1 MQPKH
6 LWYTRRDNEI
16 RGPFPAGLITRHLL
30 LGRVRGEDELSTD
43 RETWR
48 RADSVWE
55 LMPDAMRPGVDEG
68 ARVARVFAAR
78 RWEDERRGLDRRT
91 LQSAALEKLH
101 RDKRSGIERR
111 DVEPGEQVH
120 HRLLSYHAHKRLS
133 PQRERQFR
141 QVLLVLALACIVG
154 VLMYL
159 LPRGEVPTQVIC
171 IAPPQPQVN
180 WNNCALEGMQLAG
193 QDLSNGKL
201 RNTRLTGA
209 NLRGA
214 KLAGSDLAYSNLSLA
229 NLSYANLERATLT
242 GADLRNADLS
252 SANLQ
257 GADLS
262 YADLSG
268 ANLGGAEIANAKF
281 DRAIWFDGSVC
292 AAGSLGQ
299 CLIAPTLPAS

>member
-6 LWYTRRDNEI
+6 LWYTRRGNEI

-30 LGRVRGEDELSTD
+30 LGRVRGDDELSTD
-43 RETWR
+43 RATWR
-48 RADSVWE
+48 RADSIWE

-68 ARVARVFAAR
+68 TRAARVFAAR

-101 RDKRSGIERR
+101 RGKRSGIERR
-111 DVEPGEQVH
+111 GVEPAEQIR
-120 HRLLSYHAHKRLS
+120 HRLLSYYGRQRLS

-141 QVLLVLALACIVG
+141 QVLLVLVPALVIG
-154 VLMYL
+154 VLLYL
-159 LPRGEVPTQVIC
+159 PPRGEVSTQVIC
-171 IAPPQPQVN
+171 IAPPRPQVN
-180 WNNCALEGMQLAG
+180 WSNCALEGVQLEG
-193 QDLSNGKL
+193 QDLSGGRL

-209 NLRGA
+209 HLRGA

-229 NLSYANLERATLT
+229 NLGYANLEHATLT

-268 ANLGGAEIANAKF
+268 ANLGGTELANAKL

-299 CLIAPTLPAS
+299 CMNAPGTP